1 MRPLRVAA
9 AAVLGGALT
18 LGGVALWDSPVLDL
32 RTVEVGGNTRVA
44 ARDVVVASRLSDADH
59 LLRISTAHVASSV
72 QESPWVSEARVERI
86 LPSTVRI
93 TVVERTPAAVVPVGT
108 ASWFV
113 DRDGVVLEQV
123 PAGVTAPSFEG
134 TRLPVIADLP
144 VEAVLPGAF
153 VEPAQYRQ
161 ALTVLHSLPAAVRE
175 RVAVVRAPTPDGI
188 TLEMTNGPVILFG
201 SAEALRDKVFAVRA
215 LMEKTTADGLDL
227 ASIDVRV
234 PTRPAARPR

>member
-44 ARDVVVASRLSDADH
+44 ARDVVVASGLSDADH
-59 LLRISTAHVASSV
+59 LLRIATGRVASSV
-72 QESPWVSEARVERI
+72 QGSPWVSEAKVERI

-93 TVVERTPAAVVPVGT
+93 TVVERRPAAVVPVGT
-108 ASWFV
+108 ASWLV

-123 PAGVTAPSFEG
+123 AAGVTAPSFEG
-134 TRLPVIADLP
+134 TRLPVVADLP
-144 VEAVLPGAF
+144 VEAVLPGES
-153 VEPAQYRQ
+153 VEPPQYRQ

-188 TLEMTNGPVILFG
+188 TLELTNGPVILFG

-215 LMEKTTADGLDL
+215 LMEKATDGGLDL
-227 ASIDVRV
+227 AAIDVRV